1 MNDAEGYGR
10 VEATR
15 KALREIRDE
24 SLALVEEV
32 TQSILFISTYGPLAH
47 SYLRATCN

>member
-1 MNDAEGYGR
+1 MNDAEGSGR

-32 TQSILFISTYGPLAH
+32 TRSILFISAYFLFPHL
-47 SYLRATCN
+47 YLRATCN